1 MRDARPADKRES
13 NLELL
18 RIIMMVLIVAHH
30 FAYHGGFEYPWQ
42 TVSLNRLWIQLMMI
56 GGKLGVDVFVLI
68 SGYFLINAER
78 LKTVRPVRM
87 WFQLLTYSLVPF
99 CLLAATGQVRFT
111 AERLLHSLLPIAYD
125 GWWFASAYFI
135 LYLFAPFINRFL
147 RAMDRNEYRRFLL
160 ILMTVWCVIPTFL
173 HVEMQRNNLLWFFC
187 LYCVIG
193 YYRLHHRSTGRK
205 GSSCILLALA
215 ILLGIF
221 GSAAALDLIGRNNRF
236 IADHAMFFYDYYSLP
251 VLAAAMLLVTGF
263 SRIRM
268 KRSRLIN
275 TISAAMFGVYLIH
288 DNSYLRKLIWEKIF
302 RTSAYADSSAL
313 IPYSAGVVLLV
324 FIACTAIELIRIHTL
339 EKSCGGLYALIAD
352 RADSLTERILSGRK
366 SGGEAPDADRRG
378 ERPEGGTDGDQD

>member
-125 GWWFASAYFI
+125 GWWFASAYFS
-135 LYLFAPFINRFL
+135 LYLFAPFIDRFL

-160 ILMTVWCVIPTFL
+160 ILMTARMPSSRYEAASAGTNPPSLPLTFSACTPC
-173 HVEMQRNNLLWFFC
+173 MP
-187 LYCVIG
+187 
-193 YYRLHHRSTGRK
+193 
-205 GSSCILLALA
+205 
-215 ILLGIF
+215 
-221 GSAAALDLIGRNNRF
+221 SAAAGS
-236 IADHAMFFYDYYSLP
+236 A
-251 VLAAAMLLVTGF
+251 
-263 SRIRM
+263 
-268 KRSRLIN
+268 RSR
-275 TISAAMFGVYLIH
+275 T
-288 DNSYLRKLIWEKIF
+288 
-302 RTSAYADSSAL
+302 
-313 IPYSAGVVLLV
+313 
-324 FIACTAIELIRIHTL
+324 
-339 EKSCGGLYALIAD
+339 
-352 RADSLTERILSGRK
+352 
-366 SGGEAPDADRRG
+366 
-378 ERPEGGTDGDQD
+378 